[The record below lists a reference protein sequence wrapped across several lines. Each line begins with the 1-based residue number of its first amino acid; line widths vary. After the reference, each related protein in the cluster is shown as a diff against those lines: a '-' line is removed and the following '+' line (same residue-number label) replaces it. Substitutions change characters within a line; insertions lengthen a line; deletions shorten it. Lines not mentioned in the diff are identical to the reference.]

1 MIYLKTFKLSDSKI
15 TNNNIYPFNVLQNK
29 EPDIFIFDNITVL
42 YGNNGSGKSTILNII
57 AHKLNLKGKE
67 RSNPKVVGTL
77 DYFEDYA
84 SKCEYELGENEN
96 GRKLTRIPENSRYI
110 KSEEIL
116 YEIRKVQQDA
126 VLQESIES
134 NLARERGAQNAND
147 FLQTKEGGK
156 QFARFEFAQ
165 DKYSNG
171 ETTMQILE
179 DDIEPDNLYLLDE
192 PENVLKRLVYADE
205 NDNVFPIQM
214 NTEKEIQVKDYLT
227 KSNLPASDYVI
238 NPYVGC
244 PHGCKYCYASFMKRF
259 TGHKEEWGN
268 FIDIKRCDKKINTKK
283 LENKTVFLSSVTDC
297 YNEFEEKYNICSKH
311 DYLKIKGDD
320 DNET

>member
-1 MIYLKTFKLSDSKI
+1 MIYLKTFKLSSNKSR
-15 TNNNIYPFNVLQNK
+15 NSNIYPFNVLKNK
-29 EPDIFIFDNITVL
+29 EPDVFLFDNITVL
-42 YGNNGSGKSTILNII
+42 YGNNGCGKSTILNII

-77 DYFEDYA
+77 DYFEEYA

-96 GRKLTRIPENSRYI
+96 GRKIYKIPENSRYI

-116 YEIRKVQQDA
+116 YEIRKIEQDS

-134 NLARERGAQNAND
+134 NLTRERGLQKTQE

-179 DDIEPDNLYLLDE
+179 DNIQPDTLYLLDE
-192 PENVLKRLVYADE
+192 PEVSLSPQN
-205 NDNVFPIQM
+205 
-214 NTEKEIQVKDYLT
+214 QVKLAEEINKMTRYLGIQFIIAT
-227 KSNLPASDYVI
+227 HSP
-238 NPYVGC
+238 
-244 PHGCKYCYASFMKRF
+244 FML
-259 TGHKEEWGN
+259 G
-268 FIDIKRCDKKINTKK
+268 ILNTKIYNLDTK
-283 LENKTVFLSSVTDC
+283 DYKVQKWSELENVKYF
-297 YNEFEEKYNICSKH
+297 YNFFKSRKDEFEK
-311 DYLKIKGDD
+311 
-320 DNET
+320 